1 MSHEMSW
8 GKRWRDRHCQ
18 EAGHTPRGSAA
29 TSGDLSSTDS
39 SLCDVGRCL
48 YSSFSQGR
56 GVGHRKRLCHICR
69 CVFFIFQGLS
79 VWWSSPHLR
88 PDILVR
94 SQVWE
99 AEASVEL
106 SARSTTPKN
115 WTRPS
120 ESIASYP
127 EALYGT
133 LLSCLPVR
141 RTGTIETIYY
151 IYNEYNFSYIRQWKL
166 WNQTPFSPL
175 CVPQPLLQVMPD
187 CSVHGRRD
195 HLSDALPHIFGLAW
209 AEAMPERS
217 FSRLFILLKRLE
229 SNGHGKVPRPHRRL
243 WCIGFSRRDSTGGWR
258 SEISPNVHE
267 SGVCG
272 EFNLTPR
279 MMIHLW
285 RWLPL
290 PQTRLTCAMCV
301 RRAQPCLSHLW
312 PASQVAH
319 FKIWTVL
326 LKP

>member
-56 GVGHRKRLCHICR
+56 GVGHRKALPYLQMCFFHLSRFVRLVVTAFEAGHPCEITSLGSR
-69 CVFFIFQGLS
+69 S
-79 VWWSSPHLR
+79 LR
-88 PDILVR
+88 R
-94 SQVWE
+94 
-99 AEASVEL
+99 AL
-106 SARSTTPKN
+106 SAKHNTKELDTTL
-115 WTRPS
+115 RV
-120 ESIASYP
+120 IASYP